1 MRTQWQILPQN
12 TSFVEHHVYMGSQQE
27 CPNPITCPAAEHGK
41 MSGVRQSQAAISCH
55 QQFPGTSARRGSRWQ
70 LQHRQFPGE
79 PSSYPP
85 VLSGCFML
93 YSKERLSPLQLLDIL
108 TFQANATAGLKI
120 NTQRVVGRCEN
131 KPFTNNLKKRKFML
145 LKHNCYGTYL
155 FLCVKLGGWSTP
167 RSIVL
172 CFFRKEIAADRA
184 QFGSR
189 LPQAGYGS

>member
-12 TSFVEHHVYMGSQQE
+12 TSFVEHHVYMGSHQE

-120 NTQRVVGRCEN
+120 NTQRVDGRCEN
-131 KPFTNNLKKRKFML
+131 KPFTNNLKKGSLCCLNITAMEHIYFCVWNWGVGPL
-145 LKHNCYGTYL
+145 LEA
-155 FLCVKLGGWSTP
+155 LCSAFSGK
-167 RSIVL
+167 
-172 CFFRKEIAADRA
+172 K
-184 QFGSR
+184 
-189 LPQAGYGS
+189 